1 MGLTGS
7 ERWTT
12 ATHEAGHVVV
22 AFALGVSVFGAS
34 IRRGEELNGW
44 VSIADTGTP
53 EDQGMIRVAGRVAL
67 LLTDFPT
74 RGCEQDEREARGYA
88 LDAARGSRDH
98 ARWLLADWRAASREL
113 LADHRDEL
121 GAITI
126 ELLRRETSTR
136 GELWSAFCSARTP
149 RQNTTTRTEGIA

>member
-1 MGLTGS
+1 VSAS

-74 RGCEQDEREARGYA
+74 RGCDQDEREARGYA
-88 LDAARGSRDH
+88 FDAARGNQDY
-98 ARWLLADWRAASREL
+98 ARWLLTDWRAKTREL
-113 LADHRDEL
+113 LADHWDEL

-126 ELLRRETSTR
+126 AIMRRETATR
-136 GELWSAFCSARTP
+136 DELWSAFCAARS
-149 RQNTTTRTEGIA
+149 RTRAA